1 MNAFLDFVEFLVA
14 IGLFVSLLSSYLIV
28 NKLWKRRS
36 AKEVAASISIS
47 AALLGLFTSI
57 PLFVKF
63 LWIDNS
69 SMGAAKTAISIAQGV
84 IFVLVG
90 SGLFVAEYRGGGFFR
105 LFGRA
110 LNLERRESADLIKAL
125 IQPKGAD
132 HILRILRQLASIDEH
147 VDERET
153 MLIQDFAE
161 RWHLSSLDILG
172 HSVGHADLIT
182 LRQSMVDYLA
192 IKPPREQAAQLL
204 DLMRVFSEADA
215 RVTWQE
221 ELALDELGAMIKG
234 YLGDGASDNV
244 AMHEVLIVPQSEA
257 QFNAVRTLLPGREE
271 KVLRGGKVFSAGTY
285 FSPRYAELVCE
296 KYIALGLFATQV
308 AGSTAEASSELQ
320 PSASAAS

>member
-1 MNAFLDFVEFLVA
+1 MSVFLDFVEFLVA
-14 IGLFVSLLSSYLIV
+14 IGLFVSLVSSYLIV
-28 NKLWKRRS
+28 NKLWKRRTT
-36 AKEVAASISIS
+36 KEVAASISIS

-57 PLFVKF
+57 PLFIKF
-63 LWIDNS
+63 LWIDQS
-69 SMGAAKTAISIAQGV
+69 SMGAAKTAISIATGV

-90 SGLFVAEYRGGGFFR
+90 SGLFVAEYRGRGFFR
-105 LFGRA
+105 LFKGA

-153 MLIQDFAE
+153 TLILDFAQ
-161 RWHLSSLDILG
+161 RWHLNSHDL
-172 HSVGHADLIT
+172 VGRGAEHADLIT

-192 IKPPREQAAQLL
+192 IRPPREQAAQLL
-204 DLMRVFSEADA
+204 DLMRVFAEADA

-221 ELALDELGAMIKG
+221 ELALDELGAMIKR

-244 AMHEVLIVPQSEA
+244 LMHEVLIVPQSET
-257 QFNAVRTLLPGREE
+257 QFNAVRSLLPGREE

-296 KYIALGLFATQV
+296 KYIALGLFATPV
-308 AGSTAEASSELQ
+308 AGSAADAPSELQ
-320 PSASAAS
+320 PVETVAS